1 MQNIL
6 TEGTAALL
14 ISYFTI
20 SGNILALKAGG
31 NKLHLRP
38 QISWGMCSSTF
49 LAAAWLICHEK
60 YVIAVWYNTWE
71 KTPRLDKFVYKSNLV
86 SYNEMCLVQMN
97 LEAIFFFFLKTG
109 APGLCSLLLC
119 ISSTK
124 MCFLRSCPLYH
135 SASSTEYHS
144 LPVNTRLSEF
154 GPVPK
159 LVRPL
164 WGHRHIPLSRLSVFH
179 GFPLQLPLVHPGSC
193 SLPCFSWG
201 FFAALRHP

>member
-97 LEAIFFFFLKTG
+97 LEAIFFFFKDRCTRVVFIT
-109 APGLCSLLLC
+109 SLHIQYQDVLSQVLSSLSFC
-119 ISSTK
+119 LFHWIS
-124 MCFLRSCPLYH
+124 L
-135 SASSTEYHS
+135 
-144 LPVNTRLSEF
+144 
-154 GPVPK
+154 
-159 LVRPL
+159 
-164 WGHRHIPLSRLSVFH
+164 
-179 GFPLQLPLVHPGSC
+179 
-193 SLPCFSWG
+193 
-201 FFAALRHP
+201 FAC